1 MEGNTQLISYC
12 GLYCGSCP
20 KYLKGKCPGCEENEK
35 ATWCKIRTCCREKGI
50 ASCADCDEYTDV
62 RECRYHKGIMSKVM
76 SVLFNS
82 DRPAAISIIQQH
94 GYEKFANYMAEN
106 RIITIKRRGEKPVL
120 N

>member
-20 KYLKGKCPGCEENEK
+20 KYLKGKCTGCEGYEK

-50 ASCADCDEYTDV
+50 KSCADCDEYTDV
-62 RECRYHKGIMSKVM
+62 KECRYHGGIMSKVL

-82 DRPAAISIIQQH
+82 DRPAAISLIQEN
-94 GYEKFANYMAEN
+94 GYEKFADYMAKN
-106 RIITIKRRGEKPVL
+106 KMITIKKRGENPVF